1 MKFGRLR
8 KIFRILKTMRFSE
21 VFSILVL
28 LPKVFEI
35 FQKKSVSH
43 DWALLPTV
51 KISAQTGEICGL

>member
-1 MKFGRLR
+1 
-8 KIFRILKTMRFSE
+8 MRFSE

-35 FQKKSVSH
+35 FQKKKNVSH